1 MRYMQADQ
9 FLGST
14 FKTLLNI
21 KSREEN
27 KITWSKFMKLRKDVD
42 DSIRQ
47 KNDAMLY
54 ITKDEIVMVVC
65 TYQKFFQAD
74 ENYIQV
80 SEEYIDKFK
89 EKYDWRESYVSDL
102 QNYFI
107 DGIPDDILS
116 TTYKVLMK
124 ELSKG

>member
-1 MRYMQADQ
+1 MQADQ

-14 FKTLLNI
+14 FKTLLDMKAKN
-21 KSREEN
+21 EN
-27 KITWSKFMKLRKDVD
+27 KITWSKFMKLRKNVD

-65 TYQKFFQAD
+65 AYQNFFQAD
-74 ENYIQV
+74 ENCIQV
-80 SEEYIDKFK
+80 SEEYIANSK
-89 EKYDWRESYVSDL
+89 EKLDWRERYVSDL
-102 QNYFI
+102 QSYFI
-107 DGIPDDILS
+107 DGIPDDILA
-116 TTYKVLMK
+116 TAYKVLVK

>member
-14 FKTLLNI
+14 FKTLLNM
-21 KSREEN
+21 KTKEEN

-74 ENYIQV
+74 EHYIQV
-80 SEEYIDKFK
+80 SEEYIDSFK
-89 EKYDWRESYVSDL
+89 EKHDWRERYVSDL